1 MVTEF
6 LIAAGLMWAIATA
19 QQPATRV
26 ILLPNADGHASTL
39 TLSTGA
45 DVVIL
50 DKPYQLV
57 DVRRDLSAH
66 VQQLDAQAVQN
77 FYPNLLNIT
86 PKAEEK
92 FLLYFQTGGTELTA
106 ESEQTLQTVL
116 AKARERRGGELVI
129 IGHTD
134 AQGDAAQNDALSL
147 KRAQRLRDA
156 IAATGFSAE
165 RIQAYGR
172 GERDLLVPTEDGVA
186 DARNRR
192 AQIIVR

>member
-26 ILLPNADGHASTL
+26 ILLPNVDGHASTL
-39 TLSTGA
+39 TLSTGT
-45 DVVIL
+45 DVVTL
-50 DKPYQLV
+50 DKPYQLA
-57 DVRRDLSAH
+57 DVRRDMSAH

-77 FYPNLLNIT
+77 RYPNLLKAT

-92 FLLYFQTGGTELTA
+92 FLLYFLTGGTELTE
-106 ESEQTLQTVL
+106 ESEQTLKTVL

-147 KRAQRLRDA
+147 QRAQRLRDA
-156 IAATGFSAE
+156 IAVTGFSAE
-165 RIQAYGR
+165 HVQAYGR
-172 GERDLLVPTEDGVA
+172 GERDLLIPTQDGVA